1 MPTEELLYQ
10 MEAALAAGDLT
21 VAHSVLAQLRT
32 TLSAQSAWLWFR
44 QHEPESYDELLE
56 KLRLAQSWYSRRLPA
71 GRSGKYEVQHLI
83 EVFEWCRDHGIA
95 LSELGPR
102 GKMGNCREA
111 DPRLRGVIRDETL
124 SDDEKGG

>member
-32 TLSAQSAWLWFR
+32 TLSEQSAWHWFR
-44 QHEPESYDELLE
+44 QQEPESYEELLE

-71 GRSGKYEVQHLI
+71 GRSGKYELQHLI
-83 EVFEWCRDHGIA
+83 EVFE
-95 LSELGPR
+95 
-102 GKMGNCREA
+102 
-111 DPRLRGVIRDETL
+111 
-124 SDDEKGG
+124 